1 MPLLARPGV
10 RRAVAGLAVAL
21 VVFGLGML
29 VYPVTTDIYTS
40 RAQARLRRDFAAQVV
55 QAQMPPANVGP
66 APATS
71 KGTPPAVHAG
81 QGVALIRIPKLG
93 VDTVVVEGTDPATL
107 RQGPGHYPGS
117 SQACAR
123 GNVAI
128 AGHRTTYGRPFA
140 GLDELAAGDEITLAT
155 PQRRCTYQVVAGAS
169 PLPAPR
175 KGSAAWVTSPGDW
188 SAVAPVQGSYLT
200 LTTCHPKGSAAKRLI
215 VRARLVS
222 GSS

>member
-1 MPLLARPGV
+1 V

-21 VVFGLGML
+21 VVFGVGML
-29 VYPVTTDIYTS
+29 IYPVATDIYTS

-55 QAQMPPANVGP
+55 EAQRPPAGVRTG
-66 APATS
+66 PATS
-71 KGTPPAVHAG
+71 PDTSPAVHAG

-93 VDTVVVEGTDPATL
+93 LDTVVVEGTDPATL
-107 RQGPGHYPGS
+107 RDGPGHYPGS

-128 AGHRTTYGRPFA
+128 AGHRTTYGRPFG
-140 GLDELAAGDEITLAT
+140 GLDELKAGDEITLAT
-155 PQRRCTYQVVAGAS
+155 PQRHCTYQVVAGAS
-169 PLPAPR
+169 PLPAVR

-188 SAVAPVQGSYLT
+188 SAVAPLQGSYLT
-200 LTTCHPKGSAAKRLI
+200 LTTCHPRGSAAKRLI

-222 GSS
+222 GSA